1 MAKKSSRTVEP
12 SSLLQEIDEKRDY
25 DELVI
30 KAYPVIILCDNENMK
45 LIQLFFTCHWIRFV
59 HQL

>member
-45 LIQLFFTCHWIRFV
+45 LI
-59 HQL
+59 